1 MPDLPSI
8 VIDAESK
15 PFWDGVALGE
25 LRLQRCRDCARAVFP
40 ARIVCPHCFGE
51 ELESLRAAGTGTVYS
66 KTVVHRAFGA
76 FAEHVPF
83 TIALIDLD
91 EGVRMMSRIVGE
103 TPVAI
108 GDRVRLRVTRLDDAP
123 EAPQLPCFRAEVEA

>member
-15 PFWDGVALGE
+15 PFWDGIAVGE
-25 LRLQRCRDCARAVFP
+25 LRLQCCGDCGRAVFP

-51 ELESLRAAGTGTVYS
+51 RLTPVAAAGTGTVYS

-76 FAEHVPF
+76 FAEQTPF

-103 TPVAI
+103 QPVAI
-108 GDRVRLRVTRLDDAP
+108 GDRVRLQITRLGDAP
-123 EAPQLPCFRAEVEA
+123 EAPELPCFRAEMVA